1 MYAVA
6 GNKAAIMN
14 LRQIETFYW
23 AARLGSFSAA
33 AERMNATQS
42 TVSMRIQEIERDFGI
57 ALFDRVQRTARLTPK
72 GRELLRYAEEIL
84 RISAEMRMRV
94 ADESATQGVLRI
106 GVVEMISL
114 TWLPR
119 LVKAVHEHY
128 PKISL
133 ELDEALTHNLIDQMN
148 QGKLD
153 LILTSGRL
161 AGYSASPI
169 SLGTVKF
176 SWMASPKLQLPKKI
190 LKPRDLQN
198 FPIIGLS
205 QESYHYKWI
214 EDWFHAGNAN
224 FRRIDTCKSLG
235 VAASL
240 ATAGLGIT
248 LLPEQYYA
256 REIKAKQLRVIET
269 EPHFGP
275 VEFTAT
281 SSTGSIRPIARKI
294 AVLAAAVSDFDKRAV
309 KNLKA
314 S

>member
-1 MYAVA
+1 
-6 GNKAAIMN
+6 MN

-23 AARLGSFSAA
+23 AAKLGSFSAA

-42 TVSMRIQEIERDFGI
+42 TVSMRILEIERYFGV

-72 GRELLRYAEEIL
+72 GRDLLRYAEEIL

-94 ADESATQGVLRI
+94 ADESATQGVVRM

-133 ELDEALTHNLIDQMN
+133 ELDEALTQDLVTRLN
-148 QGKLD
+148 QGTLD
-153 LILTSGRL
+153 LILAPGRV
-161 AGYSASPI
+161 AGYNTSPV
-169 SLGTVKF
+169 SLGSVKF
-176 SWMASPKLQLPKKI
+176 SWMASPRLPLPGKV

-205 QESYHYKWI
+205 QESYHYKSI

-240 ATAGLGIT
+240 AAAGLGIT
-248 LLPEQYYA
+248 LLPEQFYA

-269 EPHFGP
+269 APQFNP

-281 SSTGSIRPIARKI
+281 SSTEGIRPIARKI
-294 AVLAAAVSDFDKRAV
+294 AALAAAVSNFEKHPA
-309 KNLKA
+309 KLPKA
-314 S
+314 G

>member
-1 MYAVA
+1 
-6 GNKAAIMN
+6 MN

-23 AARLGSFSAA
+23 AAKLGSFSAA

-42 TVSMRIQEIERDFGI
+42 TVSMRIQEIERDLGV

-84 RISAEMRMRV
+84 RISAEMRLRV
-94 ADESATQGVLRI
+94 ADESATEGVLRM

-133 ELDEALTHNLIDQMN
+133 ELDEALTQDLVDRLN
-148 QGKLD
+148 QGTLD
-153 LILTSGRL
+153 LILTPGRV
-161 AGYSASPI
+161 AGYNTSPI

-176 SWMASPKLQLPKKI
+176 SWMASPKLPLPKKI

-205 QESYHYKWI
+205 QESYHYKSI
-214 EDWFHAGNAN
+214 EDWFYAGNAN

-240 ATAGLGIT
+240 AAAGLGIT
-248 LLPEQYYA
+248 LLPQDFYA
-256 REIKAKQLRVIET
+256 REIKAKRLRVIET
-269 EPHFGP
+269 EPRFGP

-281 SSTGSIRPIARKI
+281 SSTEGIRPIAKKI
-294 AVLAAAVSDFDKRAV
+294 ALLAAAVSDFDKRPV
-309 KNLKA
+309 KYLKA
-314 S
+314 G

>member
-1 MYAVA
+1 
-6 GNKAAIMN
+6 MN

-23 AARLGSFSAA
+23 AAKLGSFSAA

-42 TVSMRIQEIERDFGI
+42 TVSMRILEIERDFGV

-84 RISAEMRMRV
+84 RIAAEMRMRV

-106 GVVEMISL
+106 GVVEMISV

-119 LVKAVHEHY
+119 LIKAVHEHY

-133 ELDEALTHNLIDQMN
+133 ELDEALTHDLIDRLD
-148 QGKLD
+148 QGTLD
-153 LILTSGRL
+153 LILMSGRL
-161 AGYSASPI
+161 AGYSTSPV
-169 SLGTVKF
+169 SLGTVRF
-176 SWMASPKLQLPKKI
+176 SWMASPKLSLPKKV

-214 EDWFHAGNAN
+214 EDWFHTGNAN

-248 LLPEQYYA
+248 LLPQQFYE
-256 REIKAKQLRVIET
+256 REIKARKLRVIET
-269 EPHFGP
+269 EPHFDP
-275 VEFTAT
+275 VEFTAI
-281 SSTGSIRPIARKI
+281 SSAASVRPIAKKI
-294 AVLAAAVSDFDKRAV
+294 AALAAAVSDFDKRP
-309 KNLKA
+309 LKHLRA

>member
-1 MYAVA
+1 
-6 GNKAAIMN
+6 MN

-23 AARLGSFSAA
+23 AAKLGSFSAA

-42 TVSMRIQEIERDFGI
+42 TVSMRILEIERDFGV

-72 GRELLRYAEEIL
+72 GRDLLRYAEEIL

-94 ADESATQGVLRI
+94 ADESATQGVVRM

-119 LVKAVHEHY
+119 LVKAVHERY

-133 ELDEALTHNLIDQMN
+133 ELDEALTQDLVARLN
-148 QGKLD
+148 QGTLD
-153 LILTSGRL
+153 LILAPGRV
-161 AGYSASPI
+161 AGYNTSPV
-169 SLGTVKF
+169 SLGSVKF
-176 SWMASPKLQLPKKI
+176 SWMASPRLPLPRKV

-205 QESYHYKWI
+205 QESYHYKSI
-214 EDWFHAGNAN
+214 EGWFHAGNAN

-240 ATAGLGIT
+240 AAAGLGIT
-248 LLPEQYYA
+248 LLPEQFYA

-269 EPHFGP
+269 EPQFNP

-281 SSTGSIRPIARKI
+281 CSTEGIRPIARKI
-294 AVLAAAVSDFDKRAV
+294 AALAAAVSNFEKRPA
-309 KNLKA
+309 KLPKTA
-314 S
+314 

>member
-1 MYAVA
+1 
-6 GNKAAIMN
+6 MN

-23 AARLGSFSAA
+23 AAKLGSFSAA

-42 TVSMRIQEIERDFGI
+42 TVSMRILEIERDFGV

-72 GRELLRYAEEIL
+72 GRDLLRYAEEIL

-94 ADESATQGVLRI
+94 ADESATQGVVRM

-133 ELDEALTHNLIDQMN
+133 ELDEALTQDLVARLN
-148 QGKLD
+148 QGTLD
-153 LILTSGRL
+153 LILAPGRV
-161 AGYSASPI
+161 AGYNTSPV
-169 SLGTVKF
+169 SLGSVKF
-176 SWMASPKLQLPKKI
+176 SWMASPRLPLPRKV

-205 QESYHYKWI
+205 QESYHYKSI
-214 EDWFHAGNAN
+214 EDWFQAGNAN

-240 ATAGLGIT
+240 AAAGLGIT
-248 LLPEQYYA
+248 LLPEQFYA

-269 EPHFGP
+269 EPQFNP

-281 SSTGSIRPIARKI
+281 SSTEGIRPIARKI
-294 AVLAAAVSDFDKRAV
+294 AALAATVSNFEKRPA
-309 KNLKA
+309 KLPKA
-314 S
+314 G